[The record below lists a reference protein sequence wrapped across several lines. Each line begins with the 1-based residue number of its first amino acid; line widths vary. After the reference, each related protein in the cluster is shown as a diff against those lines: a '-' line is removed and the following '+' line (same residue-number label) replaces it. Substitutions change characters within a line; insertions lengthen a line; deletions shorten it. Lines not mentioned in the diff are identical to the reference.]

1 MLPILKNLWI
11 VLAVVAFLLVVTSQ
25 GRRLIVH
32 CTRVLLNGKN
42 PLRWLVGLL
51 AGVLPPVTWTLAF
64 KLARNIPSGWRPEVS
79 AAAIAP
85 QCTRRDQS

>member
-11 VLAVVAFLLVVTSQ
+11 VLAVITFLLIVTSQ

-42 PLRWLVGLL
+42 PFRWLVGLL

-64 KLARNIPSGWRPEVS
+64 KLARNIPSEWRPEVS
-79 AAAIAP
+79 GPAVALRCAH
-85 QCTRRDQS
+85 S